1 METMFGRGYR
11 VLADEIRL
19 TREAV
24 LEEGRLT
31 REFIRE
37 ERLRSDRRYEHV
49 TAGLDRT
56 IEANTRAWRA
66 CMAELHEFRDEH
78 RAEAEAHRAA
88 LFRMMD
94 RLGPGPG
101 DAPASA

>member
-1 METMFGRGYR
+1 MQSMFGRGYR

-24 LEEGRLT
+24 LEQGRLT

-37 ERLRSDRRYEHV
+37 DRLRSDRRYEQ
-49 TAGLDRT
+49 TIRGLDRT
-56 IEANTRAWRA
+56 IEANTRAWEA
-66 CMAELHEFRDEH
+66 CMADLRQLREEH
-78 RAEAEAHRAA
+78 RAEAKAQRAA

-101 DAPASA
+101 DAPATA